1 MDYSEFTEQVR
12 IATIT
17 NNINVTIT
25 IEDIKFGFTAYTSL
39 MSQGLENDAS
49 FNESIELILD
59 KKHKKY
65 TRVRG

>member
-1 MDYSEFTEQVR
+1 MNYSEFTEQVR

-17 NNINVTIT
+17 NSINVTIT
-25 IEDIKFGFTAYTSL
+25 IDEIKFGFKAYTSL
-39 MSQGLENDAS
+39 MLQGLDNDAA

-65 TRVRG
+65 TRIRG